1 MNKTCQSGNFKEHFP
16 SEGEVWQS
24 LAGILDPE
32 FGVNIVDLG
41 LIYSVSCIRSEIA
54 VVMTLTTPSCP
65 AGSWIYE
72 GVKTALLGLLGATQ
86 VNVNLVFDPPWT
98 ADMLSDNARR
108 QLGGVPVKA

>member
-1 MNKTCQSGNFKEHFP
+1 MKELFP
-16 SEGEVWQS
+16 SEEEVWHA

-32 FGVNIVDLG
+32 FGLNIVDLG

-72 GVKTALLGLLGATQ
+72 GVKTALLDLPGATQ

-98 ADMLSDNARR
+98 AEMLSDNARR
-108 QLGGVPVKA
+108 QLGGSQVKG